1 MGRPHVAIAV
11 LGLGSC
17 LALALVMK
25 TALNMS
31 SDKEIPQAVVE
42 IREQF
47 GRQLAGPPS
56 YYVEDTLQGP
66 FGYLL
71 VKPLLNS
78 GAERLAL
85 SLGQYLWRCC
95 AEESGLVALVVTCD
109 LGMGRLERFQVN
121 HPRRSGR
128 ALRRLGRDDQPRLV
142 VDRSVSPKRSTSQQS
157 APGKRP

>member
-78 GAERLAL
+78 GAPA
-85 SLGQYLWRCC
+85 QTRCDC
-95 AEESGLVALVVTCD
+95 SD
-109 LGMGRLERFQVN
+109 YNFNPVN
-121 HPRRSGR
+121 SRTRPAMAGSTGRRSIE
-128 ALRRLGRDDQPRLV
+128 L
-142 VDRSVSPKRSTSQQS
+142 
-157 APGKRP
+157 AP